1 MVLIQCSG
9 SEKLE
14 IVCLRS
20 GPTTTTDRAL
30 GWAAER
36 SSSRALF
43 ILLEGVD
50 DDYEARAQ
58 FAVFGFSF
66 VRVVVHVVA
75 KYYDISWPLSALA
88 RPFSVRLWAS
98 CRPELWVLVLSDTT
112 STNEGKMNSCHQE
125 GIQDTCHATLES
137 DNSEVWAEYNWH
149 VRWRTTPASI
159 RSGGQW

>member
-1 MVLIQCSG
+1 MVVIQCSG

-50 DDYEARAQ
+50 DDSKQERSS
-58 FAVFGFSF
+58 VFGFSF